1 MRSSRFTSHVSRASR
16 LQSLTSH
23 AQIATLDDGI
33 FAIDTEYVRPLQDAS
48 HLIIEGG
55 RGAFVD
61 TGTND
66 SVPFLLDGLQQQG
79 LDVADV
85 DFVFLTHI
93 HLDHAGGAGLLMQHL
108 PNARC
113 VIHPRGAPHMVNPER
128 LIAGTM
134 GVYGEERTRE
144 MYGDIVPIDESR
156 VLVADDEDWFDLNG
170 RAMQTLHTEGHARHH
185 YVLNDPSSRGV
196 FTGDSFGISYREC
209 DTANGEFIYPTTTPA
224 SFDPGEAH
232 KSVDRIMACNPEQLY
247 LTHYSRV
254 RDLDRLA
261 ADMHTGI
268 DAYVEL
274 ALAHQAEPNRGER
287 IQQAMD
293 DYLSGRLVEHGFKGD
308 RGAIWSLLE
317 IDIVL
322 NAQGLVSWL
331 ERMEKHHG

>member
-1 MRSSRFTSHVSRASR
+1 MPH
-16 LQSLTSH
+16 
-23 AQIATLDDGI
+23 
-33 FAIDTEYVRPLQDAS
+33 
-48 HLIIEGG
+48 
-55 RGAFVD
+55 
-61 TGTND
+61 
-66 SVPFLLDGLQQQG
+66 LLDGLRQQG
-79 LDVADV
+79 FDVGDV

-113 VIHPRGAPHMVNPER
+113 VVHPRGAPHMVSPER
-128 LIAGTM
+128 LVAGTI

-156 VLVADDEDWFDLNG
+156 VVIADDQAWFDLNG

-185 YVLNDPSSRGV
+185 YVLNDPASRGV

-209 DTANGEFIYPTTTPA
+209 DTVNGEFIYPTTTPA
-224 SFDPGEAH
+224 SFDPDEAH
-232 KSVDRIMACNPEQLY
+232 KSVDRIMACDPRQLY

-261 ADMHTGI
+261 ADMHAGI
-268 DAYVEL
+268 DAYVAM

-308 RGAIWSLLE
+308 RDAIWSLLE

-331 ERMEKHHG
+331 QRMEKQNG

>member
-1 MRSSRFTSHVSRASR
+1 MRASR
-16 LQSLTSH
+16 PPSLSNH
-23 AQIATLDDGI
+23 AQTTTLNDGI
-33 FAIDTEYVRPLQDAS
+33 LAIDTEYLRPLQDAS

-61 TGTND
+61 TGSND
-66 SVPFLLDGLQQQG
+66 SVPFLLDGLSQQN
-79 LDVADV
+79 LDVGDV
-85 DFVFLTHI
+85 DYVFLTHI

-108 PNARC
+108 PNAFC
-113 VIHPRGAPHMVNPER
+113 VVHPRGAPHMVNPER
-128 LIAGTM
+128 LIAGTI

-144 MYGDIVPIDESR
+144 MYGEIVPMDEPR
-156 VLVADDEDWFDLNG
+156 VVVAEDEAWFELNG

-185 YVLNDPSSRGV
+185 YVLNDPASQGV

-209 DTANGEFIYPTTTPA
+209 DTVNGEFIFPTTTPA
-224 SFDPGEAH
+224 SFDPDEARR
-232 KSVDRIMACNPEQLY
+232 SVDRIMACEPKQLY

-254 RDLDRLA
+254 RDLGRLA
-261 ADMHTGI
+261 ADMHAGI
-268 DAYVEL
+268 DAFVEM
-274 ALAHQAEPNRGER
+274 ARAHQAEPNRGER

-308 RGAIWSLLE
+308 RAAIWSLLE

-331 ERMEKHHG
+331 ERLEKHDG